1 MRQAEKPKGL
11 AQLTHWLRNVQ
22 AAGTST
28 HSPHCLTD
36 SEALPILQTGSLE
49 RQAVRPPACA
59 HTRVRACVLVR
70 CHSAR
75 LTVLRA
81 FLAVL
86 DACCSVSQC
95 SEPFLQPSMPAAAS
109 NARFPKCIASLA
121 ALDACCTVHNAFVSK
136 STVPLSL
143 KSSSPTIQNT
153 WPRIVQHPE
162 HYACLSLHF
171 ASSLK
176 PSSPLSRTL

>member
-70 CHSAR
+70 V
-75 LTVLRA
+75 LTGA
-81 FLAVL
+81 
-86 DACCSVSQC
+86 
-95 SEPFLQPSMPAAAS
+95 P
-109 NARFPKCIASLA
+109 
-121 ALDACCTVHNAFVSK
+121 LDACCTVHNAFVSK